1 MQTTPEPTTETTS
14 EEPEI
19 AIVPLDSP
27 VDYDWF
33 GPAHHDDNPISD
45 LVDDHI
51 DRTEYN
57 GLQRIANLIQ

>member
-19 AIVPLDSP
+19 VIVPLDS

-33 GPAHHDDNPISD
+33 GPTDHDNPIAR

-51 DRTEYN
+51 ADSQYN
-57 GLQRIANLIQ
+57 GLQRIANQIQ

>member
-1 MQTTPEPTTETTS
+1 MNDTDTTS
-14 EEPEI
+14 ADSEPEI
-19 AIVPLDSP
+19 VIVPLDSP

-33 GPAHHDDNPISD
+33 GPADHDDNPISR

-51 DRTEYN
+51 ADHEYN